1 MRSLTNTCEFPL
13 SPLVRQ
19 ISQILGLRDK
29 SDYSIQGKTLEQI
42 MRESDY
48 YYRQILHRR
57 RINLERR
64 IAREGRDKN
73 TEQPKLKEWSA

>member
-1 MRSLTNTCEFPL
+1 
-13 SPLVRQ
+13 
-19 ISQILGLRDK
+19 
-29 SDYSIQGKTLEQI
+29 